1 MIAVR
6 SGGMITILSALVSVL
21 SFRFRSRASLELEL
35 VALRHQLIVLRRQR
49 PRRLRLHSADRLLWV
64 CLYRVWPRVLD
75 ALVLVKPA
83 TVVKWHR
90 QGFRIYWWW
99 RSRCPGRP
107 KTSAEIRALIRQMS
121 GANPLWG
128 APRIHGEL
136 LKLGIEVSQATV
148 GRHLP
153 RRPKSPS
160 PTWRSFLRNHMTVI
174 AAVDMFMVA
183 TVTFKLLYAVIV
195 LSHHRRRVI
204 HFEVTQNPTQAW
216 LARQITEAFPWDTA
230 PRYLLRDR
238 DTSYGICFQN
248 RARAMGIEE
257 VLTAPRSPW
266 QNPYVERI
274 VGSIRRDCLDHV
286 IIFNERHLRRVLSCY
301 FRYYHRS
308 RTHLSLNKDCPDPRS
323 IQPPSAGKIVAFPE
337 VGGLHHRYE
346 RRAA

>member
-1 MIAVR
+1 MSSAKLICVEFYPLT
-6 SGGMITILSALVSVL
+6 SPITIAGDRTVRWAKSLHAAKQGPSLGKHPQRSPPNLCVEGYTTFTALL
-21 SFRFRSRASLELEL
+21 HDKF
-35 VALRHQLIVLRRQR
+35 LR
-49 PRRLRLHSADRLLWV
+49 P
-64 CLYRVWPRVLD
+64 
-75 ALVLVKPA
+75 
-83 TVVKWHR
+83 T
-90 QGFRIYWWW
+90 
-99 RSRCPGRP
+99 
-107 KTSAEIRALIRQMS
+107 
-121 GANPLWG
+121 

-148 GRHLP
+148 GRYLP
-153 RRPKSPS
+153 RRPKAPS

-216 LARQITEAFPWDTA
+216 LARQITEAFSWDTA

-238 DTSYGICFQN
+238 DTSYGICFHN

-286 IIFNERHLRRVLSCY
+286 IIFNETHLRRVLSCY

-308 RTHLSLNKDCPDPRS
+308 RTHLSLNKDCPDPRL
-323 IQPPSAGKIVAFPE
+323 IQPVWHALLAAAWHCHEQFGHSYSAV
-337 VGGLHHRYE
+337 
-346 RRAA
+346 

>member
-1 MIAVR
+1 VIALG
-6 SGGMITILSALVSVL
+6 SDGMITILSALVSVL

-64 CLYRVWPRVLD
+64 CLYRVWPRVLG

-90 QGFRIYWWW
+90 HGFRIYWRW

-121 GANPLWG
+121 RANPLWG

-136 LKLGIEVSQATV
+136 LKLGIDVSQATV

-153 RRPKSPS
+153 RRPKAPS

-195 LSHHRRRVI
+195 LSHQRRRVI

-266 QNPYVERI
+266 QNT
-274 VGSIRRDCLDHV
+274 L
-286 IIFNERHLRRVLSCY
+286 
-301 FRYYHRS
+301 
-308 RTHLSLNKDCPDPRS
+308 
-323 IQPPSAGKIVAFPE
+323 
-337 VGGLHHRYE
+337 
-346 RRAA
+346 AA